1 MAKINDILSNLD
13 EKLEQYSIMLAAHPN
28 DKALAS
34 ELRENLKEYLSSV
47 VASYK
52 GKENLA
58 EDEKHFLEIC
68 NEILRPVIMTKG
80 SLGFIS
86 GMAGILHD
94 VALSL
99 KKALHKDV
107 GQIIANLNSGA
118 ESIARFKDQIPS
130 SLFCQPKMAAL
141 LADCSEYAY
150 TGYKHNENLW
160 NNLEKREK

>member
-58 EDEKHFLEIC
+58 EDEKTF
-68 NEILRPVIMTKG
+68 PG
-80 SLGFIS
+80 
-86 GMAGILHD
+86 
-94 VALSL
+94 
-99 KKALHKDV
+99 
-107 GQIIANLNSGA
+107 NL
-118 ESIARFKDQIPS
+118 
-130 SLFCQPKMAAL
+130 
-141 LADCSEYAY
+141 
-150 TGYKHNENLW
+150 
-160 NNLEKREK
+160 